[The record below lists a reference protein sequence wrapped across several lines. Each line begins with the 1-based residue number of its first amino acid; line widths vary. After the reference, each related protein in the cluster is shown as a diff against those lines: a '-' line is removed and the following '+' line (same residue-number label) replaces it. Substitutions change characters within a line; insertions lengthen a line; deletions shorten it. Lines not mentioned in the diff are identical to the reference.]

1 MKLLRHKTAG
11 MARQA
16 CLALALFCAT
26 AGAIADEK
34 PVLAIT
40 VTGASE
46 EVRENILAR
55 LPSYRPL
62 CSATRDEAENYLL
75 SAQPKI
81 DSAIRAMGFY
91 TATSES
97 RIARNAD
104 CWELTVAV
112 KQGKPVTISSQRVT
126 LSGPGRDDPVL
137 RELVSRLPYAQGD
150 IFRHDSY
157 ESYKSRLEQQAS
169 GRGYFDA
176 QFPVHEILVNPR
188 THTADVRLQLDTGER
203 YRYGSVSVEQT
214 VLTPDYAEKYIL
226 IREGESF
233 SSEELIKQQQLL
245 QSSGYYA
252 DVRVTPLY
260 RKARGGQ
267 VPVEISATPVK
278 KHAYDAR
285 VGYGTDTG
293 FRVGFDYERRW
304 VSDKGAKI
312 EASIGYSQKLI
323 FGDIS
328 YVVPAKR
335 RLNEYTRYTLGWR
348 REYGEDVESKS
359 IELGAEYVRK
369 RSGWEQAAFLRYLD
383 DVTQAVGEPELES
396 RFLIAGMRFQK
407 SSADNRLYP
416 RKGWLLRAELQGA
429 YEGFLS
435 SNSFLQATLHAKL
448 IRPLG
453 KGRLIVR
460 GDIGSTRVDSL
471 SQLPKSLRYFAGG
484 DNSVRGY
491 DFESLGEKNAAGAI
505 VGGKHL
511 LIASLEY
518 EHPLKDDWGLALF
531 VDTGNAFDD
540 WNNME
545 LQTGVGFGAR
555 WKSPIG
561 PVRVDLAWPTDDFS
575 DPHLHLSIGP
585 DL

>member
-91 TATSES
+91 TSTSES

-157 ESYKSRLEQQAS
+157 ERYKSRLEQQAS

-383 DVTQAVGEPELES
+383 DVFGGLFGTGY
-396 RFLIAGMRFQK
+396 
-407 SSADNRLYP
+407 SSA
-416 RKGWLLRAELQGA
+416 GLLAEHLAQADMRAAHKADRPGKAPAVAVEHRQGPEVDRVRA
-429 YEGFLS
+429 H
-435 SNSFLQATLHAKL
+435 APDLHVADRVQVGAAVV
-448 IRPLG
+448 IDHALG
-453 KGRLIVR
+453 V
-460 GDIGSTRVDSL
+460 
-471 SQLPKSLRYFAGG
+471 AGG
-484 DNSVRGY
+484 
-491 DFESLGEKNAAGAI
+491 AAGVVEADGLPFI
-505 VGGKHL
+505 GG
-511 LIASLEY
+511 
-518 EHPLKDDWGLALF
+518 
-531 VDTGNAFDD
+531 
-540 WNNME
+540 
-545 LQTGVGFGAR
+545 Q
-555 WKSPIG
+555 
-561 PVRVDLAWPTDDFS
+561 
-575 DPHLHLSIGP
+575 
-585 DL
+585 